1 MKESNK
7 LGKSHNKIKKKIF
20 RVILVIWFIFLS
32 KETYTEGRFITT
44 AVTTSTA
51 NSGLLNYLIPKFEEK
66 TSINVRVVVQGTGQA
81 LETGRRGDVDVVMVH
96 AETLEKKFIS
106 DGYGKKR
113 YPFMYNDFILIGPE
127 NNPARIKKNDDI
139 YTAFKKIQ
147 QTANIFVSRGDK
159 SGTHF
164 KEESIWKKIN
174 VKNLKNKDWYLST
187 GSGMGATINTTV
199 AKNGHSL
206 ADRAT
211 WISFKNKGEIKILLE
226 GDQTLFNQYGVML
239 VNPEKHTHIKKIEG
253 EQFINWL
260 VSEDGQKTIS
270 SYKIN
275 NQQLFF
281 PNAKK

>member
-1 MKESNK
+1 LIVSNI
-7 LGKSHNKIKKKIF
+7 LIKKKVAK
-20 RVILVIWFIFLS
+20 VILVIFCIFLNEDS
-32 KETYTEGRFITT
+32 YTDTEGRFITT

-51 NSGLLNYLIPKFEEK
+51 NSGLLDYLIPKFEEK

-96 AETLEKKFIS
+96 AKTLEEKFIS
-106 DGYGKKR
+106 EGHAKKR
-113 YPFMYNDFILIGPE
+113 HPFMYNDFILIGPE
-127 NNPARIKKNDDI
+127 NNPAKIKKDDDI
-139 YTAFKKIQ
+139 YTAFKKIK

-164 KEESIWKKIN
+164 KEKKIWEKIN
-174 VKNLKNKDWYLST
+174 VRNLRKKNWYLST

-206 ADRAT
+206 TDRAT
-211 WISFKNKGEIKILLE
+211 WISFRNKGKIKILLE
-226 GDQTLFNQYGVML
+226 GDHNLFNQYGVML
-239 VNPEKHTHIKKIEG
+239 VNPEKHKHIKKKEG
-253 EQFINWL
+253 EKFINWL
-260 VSEDGQKTIS
+260 ISKDGQKTIS

-281 PNAKK
+281 PNAD